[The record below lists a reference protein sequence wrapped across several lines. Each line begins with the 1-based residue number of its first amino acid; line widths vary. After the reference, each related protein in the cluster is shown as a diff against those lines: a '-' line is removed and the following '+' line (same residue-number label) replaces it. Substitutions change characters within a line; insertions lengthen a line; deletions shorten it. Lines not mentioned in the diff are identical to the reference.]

1 MREFRW
7 SHVNPYCILKDL
19 LVNLW
24 VVILCAAIAWM
35 GTQIV
40 LENLY
45 RPEYTSA
52 ATYYITPRDSTKP
65 AYSNI
70 STGGQMAGALVS
82 VFQSQVL
89 EQKTAEAMGLER
101 LTASVMASQIQY
113 TNLLRLQAVAGS
125 PEEAFRTM
133 RAIMDTHPK
142 VSDYVVNN
150 AVVEVLEPPT
160 VPSGPS
166 NFIPLR
172 QTQRSAA
179 LIAALLAVAALLA
192 LSVLRDTVKTEVA
205 VREMIDAPLYG
216 TLPEEIK
223 NKTLRSKL
231 RNLNKAVLITN
242 PTTSFQ
248 FSEAIK
254 RICTKMEY
262 AASLRGIKTFLIAS
276 ASENEGK
283 STAAV
288 NLALGLLK
296 RGYRVLLLDGDLK
309 RPAVYKLLDR
319 SAVTIK
325 ELSSYLHGRASL
337 EDVIAVDERTG
348 LHLLINRHSS
358 RNSADLLASPQM
370 TQLIHDVAGMM
381 DFVIVDSPPL
391 ALAADTEAL
400 SALCD
405 AALLVVRQDHSYVQ
419 TVNDAVDKLSDNTEL
434 LGCIFNRQ
442 HTLPLP
448 GGSAGRR
455 YDYYYRKA

>member
-19 LVNLW
+19 AVNLW
-24 VVILCAAIAWM
+24 VVVLCAAMAWM
-35 GTQIV
+35 GTQVV

-45 RPEYTSA
+45 RPEYTST
-52 ATYYITPRDSTKP
+52 ATYYITPKDSTRP

-70 STGGQMAGALVS
+70 STGGQMAGALVN

-89 EQKTAEAMGLER
+89 EQKTAEAMGVEALPA
-101 LTASVMASQIQY
+101 TVKASQIEY
-113 TNLLRLQAVAGS
+113 TNLLRLQAVSGS
-125 PEEAFRTM
+125 PEDAFRTM
-133 RAIMDTHPK
+133 RALMDTHPK

-160 VPSGPS
+160 VPTGPS

-179 LIAALLAVAALLA
+179 LIAALLAAAALVV
-192 LSVLRDTVKTEVA
+192 LSVLRDTVKTEDA
-205 VREMIDAPLYG
+205 ARELIDAPLYG

-231 RNLNKAVLITN
+231 RRLVKAVMITN
-242 PTTSFQ
+242 PATSFQ

-254 RICTKMEY
+254 AICTKLEY
-262 AASLRGIKTFLIAS
+262 AASLRGIKVFLIAS

-283 STAAV
+283 STTAV
-288 NLALGLLK
+288 NLALGLVK

-309 RPAVYKLLDR
+309 RPAAYKLLDKPKG
-319 SAVTIK
+319 TLN
-325 ELSSYLHGRASL
+325 ELSSFLRGKQSL
-337 EDVIAVDERTG
+337 EDVVTLDERTG
-348 LHLLINRHSS
+348 LYLLINRHSS

-370 TQLIHDVAGMM
+370 AQLVSDVARMM
-381 DFVIVDSPPL
+381 DFVIVDSSPL
-391 ALAADTEAL
+391 ALAADTEVL
-400 SALCD
+400 SALCG

-419 TVNDAVDKLSDNTEL
+419 TLNDAVDKLSDNTEL
-434 LGCIFNRQ
+434 LGCVFNRAR
-442 HTLPLP
+442 TLPLP
-448 GGSAGRR
+448 GGSTGRR
-455 YDYYYRKA
+455 VDYNYGKA